1 MTAARRLKY
10 FSEEQLEQIEN
21 TALRLLEEVGISLL
35 HDAALERLR
44 GLGCRVADG
53 RVLIPR
59 DVIQWT
65 IEHVT
70 RFDTI
75 YSPDGLRSLQ
85 LSKGECHFH
94 NGGGVPFIYDID
106 GGARRLGSLQ
116 DVVEATRLL
125 DALPNVDVVIPV
137 LGAQDVPPEIMTI
150 ASVDATLRNTRK
162 PVGLAAAEKPEDVR
176 YLVAMAAACCGGEK
190 AFRARPTTA
199 IMVSPVSPLTFTDQ
213 VTATIMA
220 VADSGAAFQSL
231 PAPSLGATG
240 PITMP
245 GALALQHAE
254 VLASFVIAAAT
265 RPGTPVMYCSR
276 INAIDL
282 RSAVSI
288 WGSPEVGMTASGA
301 TQLAHRLGLACDA
314 YGFAATPA
322 RLDPQFAYE
331 RFANAFVPALAGCD
345 LLSGVGVLENNLAVS
360 MLAAVIDDEIIG
372 IIKHVARGCEVDEDT
387 LAFAVLKEVIP
398 AHGAFLSEMHTVRH
412 MRRGAIWMP
421 GVSQR
426 GGASQG
432 AGETGVL
439 ANARARV
446 RQLLA
451 SHIVE
456 PLPDDTLGHLDA
468 IMAEARR
475 ELLPTG

>member
-1 MTAARRLKY
+1 MTDARQLEY

-44 GLGCRVADG
+44 GLGCRIVEG

-59 DVIQWT
+59 DVIQWMLKN
-65 IEHVT
+65 VT

-75 YSPDGLRSLQ
+75 YSPDGSRALQ
-85 LSKGECHFH
+85 LSTGECHFH

-137 LGAQDVPPEIMTI
+137 LGAQDVPPELMTI
-150 ASVDATLRNTRK
+150 ASVDATLRNTSK

-190 AFRARPTTA
+190 AFRDRPTTA

-220 VADSGAAFQSL
+220 VAEFRSGLPIAA
-231 PAPSLGATG
+231 G
-240 PITMP
+240 PLI
-245 GALALQHAE
+245 GRDRAHHDAGRVALQHAE

-301 TQLAHRLGLACDA
+301 TQLAHRLGLTCDA

-331 RFANAFVPALAGCD
+331 RLANAFVPALAGCD
-345 LLSGVGVLENNLAVS
+345 LLSGIGVLENNLAVS
-360 MLAAVIDDEIIG
+360 MLAAVIDDEIVG
-372 IIKHVARGCEVDEDT
+372 IIKQVARGCAVDEDT
-387 LAFAVLKEVIP
+387 LAFDVLKDVIP
-398 AHGAFLSEMHTVRH
+398 AHGTFLSETHTVRH

-421 GVSQR
+421 G
-426 GGASQG
+426 
-432 AGETGVL
+432 
-439 ANARARV
+439 
-446 RQLLA
+446 
-451 SHIVE
+451 
-456 PLPDDTLGHLDA
+456 
-468 IMAEARR
+468 
-475 ELLPTG
+475 